1 MHTYESGHYLKHSR
15 VHGMIKVHSN
25 WSVSILHV
33 FHFYPP
39 PGHLRHVP
47 QPPTHPCDFHSPSF
61 LSLSSILC
69 CTSFSLHPCLLTPS
83 LIFHSHSAALRL
95 IHKQHHS
102 LQRQKVER
110 GGEGGMEGGLPL
122 LTYWLLHAEG
132 SLKPANPEA
141 ERRGGYGGE
150 RECDEGRLM
159 GENPSAS
166 NYTRSTSTL
175 PPAFIHS
182 STATTIHSPPT
193 YTTHFICCI
202 STDPG
207 ENGGRTLH
215 REQPLLSLP
224 LFAASRYC
232 WPTNLIWKQ
241 QRTNN
246 NNKNNTLLNLN
257 LQHRANTSLINENL
271 SPETL
276 N

>member
-69 CTSFSLHPCLLTPS
+69 RTSFSLHPCLLTPS

-150 RECDEGRLM
+150 REWWREVEGWESICLKLHSIHLH
-159 GENPSAS
+159 PSSCFHSFIHRYNHSFTTYLHNTLHLLHFHRSRWERRQDTAQRTAS
-166 NYTRSTSTL
+166 IVF
-175 PPAFIHS
+175 AFIRC
-182 STATTIHSPPT
+182 
-193 YTTHFICCI
+193 F
-202 STDPG
+202 
-207 ENGGRTLH
+207 
-215 REQPLLSLP
+215 
-224 LFAASRYC
+224 
-232 WPTNLIWKQ
+232 
-241 QRTNN
+241 
-246 NNKNNTLLNLN
+246 TLLLTNQFNLKTTKN
-257 LQHRANTSLINENL
+257 RQ
-271 SPETL
+271 
-276 N
+276 